1 MLRARTPLLRP
12 LAPLLFSLLAGLGA
26 CSSSDETG
34 RDQGAITE
42 DELAC
47 EPKDERSC
55 SCGKQ
60 KGVSVCSKAGA
71 WGACACESGD
81 DPRET
86 MDAGKRPS
94 QDAGSGKRTD
104 AGTPAKPT
112 EPSGGEPGEKSDEKS
127 ALPCDVGAI
136 LTAHCGECHGEETA
150 FGAPMSLVSWEDLQA
165 PAPKTKG
172 KKTFDV
178 TLARVKDDAKPMPPA
193 PHERLSDADVKV
205 LEDWIAAGAPRGES
219 SCEGGSEPGA
229 ATGEDGVVPK
239 PEDCESEFELRAHG
253 GSTPDD
259 KSKFATSA
267 TPALEGNQ
275 YHCFFFDPP
284 YASDEAMFWFQ
295 PIIDNKASL
304 HHWILYA
311 TDHKKHPSGTS
322 AGCNASEPGAYFVAG
337 WAPGANNAAIADDVS
352 LQLPTGPNAGLILEV
367 HYYNNTGKPQE
378 DASGIRFCTGKKSKR
393 QHLAAVHTLG
403 SEGICINPG
412 ASSEVAGTCA
422 PRQDMGDI
430 HITGMWPHMHK
441 LARRMKV
448 TVKRKGG
455 GTDVIHDAPFDFN
468 SQIFHA
474 KQDIVIKPGD
484 TLETRCYFTNDTNAK
499 VKFGERTQDE
509 MCYAFIMAWPAGS
522 LVSPPGPLSNPATD
536 LLNRCA
542 DPLSILQS
550 CNGIADRPMNVDHP

>member
-1 MLRARTPLLRP
+1 MQRARTPHLRL
-12 LAPLLFSLLAGLGA
+12 LAPLFLSLLTGLGA
-26 CSSSDETG
+26 CSSSDEAG
-34 RDQGAITE
+34 RDQGAVTE
-42 DELAC
+42 EESSC

-60 KGVSVCSKAGA
+60 KGVSVCSKSGA
-71 WGACACESGD
+71 WGECACESTGD
-81 DPRET
+81 GAA
-86 MDAGKRPS
+86 MDAGKRTP
-94 QDAGSGKRTD
+94 DASSGGKRTD
-104 AGTPAKPT
+104 AGTPATPN
-112 EPSGGEPGEKSDEKS
+112 EPADGDPGPKSDKAS
-127 ALPCDVGAI
+127 LPCDVAQI
-136 LTAHCGECHGEETA
+136 LTKHCGECHGEETA
-150 FGAPMSLVSWEDLQA
+150 FGAPMSLVTWEDLQA

-172 KKTFDV
+172 KKSFEV
-178 TLARVKDDAKPMPPA
+178 TLARVNDDAKPMPPA
-193 PHERLSDADVKV
+193 PHERLGEADVKV
-205 LEDWIAAGAPRGES
+205 LTDWVAAGAPRGES
-219 SCEGGSEPGA
+219 SCEVEKPGEP
-229 ATGEDGVVPK
+229 TGEGEGTVPM
-239 PEDCESEFELRAHG
+239 PDDCESEFELRAHG
-253 GSTPDD
+253 GSTPED
-259 KSKFATSA
+259 KSKFSTSA
-267 TPALEGNQ
+267 MPALEGNQ
-275 YHCFFFDPP
+275 YHCFYFDPP
-284 YASDEAMFWFQ
+284 YQSDEAMFWFQ
-295 PIIDNKASL
+295 PIIDNKAAL

-337 WAPGANNAAIADDVS
+337 WAPGANNASIADDVS
-352 LQLPTGPNAGLILEV
+352 LQLPSGPNAGLILEV
-367 HYYNNTGKPQE
+367 HYYNDTGKPQQ

-412 ASSEVAGTCA
+412 ASAEVAGTCA

-441 LARRMKV
+441 LARRMTV

-455 GTDVIHDAPFDFN
+455 GTDVVHDAPFDFN
-468 SQIFHA
+468 AQIFHS

-484 TLETRCYFTNDTNAK
+484 TLETRCYFTNDTNEK
-499 VKFGERTQDE
+499 VKYGERTQDE